1 MTSESSPYQSKISLT
16 PSDSTQ
22 LQVVAKAILDAN
34 LDRYQ
39 LFSDVDNGRVD
50 PNTWKLVKSKNEM
63 RAYLQRQRR
72 RVSFP
77 FQVNP
82 GEDNCAL
89 QSLLCVGSSPGTL
102 DSVMREVEKNV
113 RLVSSDMKVT
123 RRRLVFCSPSPC
135 LGNAM
140 AQNDPELSLRD
151 NAGGVA
157 RFYRADYIRAC
168 VVVHGILGLSYVFI

>member
-102 DSVMREVEKNV
+102 DSVMRE
-113 RLVSSDMKVT
+113 
-123 RRRLVFCSPSPC
+123 
-135 LGNAM
+135 
-140 AQNDPELSLRD
+140 NDPELSLRD

-157 RFYRADYIRAC
+157 RFYRADYNSVSSRLTASGP
-168 VVVHGILGLSYVFI
+168 VSSSMVY